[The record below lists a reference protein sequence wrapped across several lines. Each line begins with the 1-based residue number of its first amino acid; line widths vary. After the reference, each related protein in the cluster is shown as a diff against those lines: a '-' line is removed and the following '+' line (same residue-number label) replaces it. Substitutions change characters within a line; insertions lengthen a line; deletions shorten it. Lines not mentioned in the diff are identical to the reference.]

1 MRRIIIISSL
11 FLLPLTSQAF
21 AQGFIDDTSASTT
34 TAPVTTTSSVSVTN
48 ALGTTEAAKPDLVTT
63 LEVKNLT
70 QNKDAIDLQNRAND
84 LLEVTLTL
92 QNKGLGTLSN
102 FIPTFLSEELFKI
115 ADLSP
120 EDALAGLSVKANKQI
135 DFPME
140 TSIAPNGPIKL
151 WKFKVRIKASS
162 CTDFPQIV
170 GNGVFLTF
178 ESNFKKIGISCSP
191 VVSAVTTT
199 TPIDRELLTLEDK
212 PLNTTNTADAV
223 VKKSP
228 PKTPKTGPEL
238 FFVVLFAMFGG
249 YLYMKKRSSFLD

>member
-1 MRRIIIISSL
+1 MLPTISHAL
-11 FLLPLTSQAF
+11 

-34 TAPVTTTSSVSVTN
+34 SVPVTTTSSVSVTN
-48 ALGTTEAAKPDLVTT
+48 ALGTIDSTKPELVTT

-70 QNKDAIDLQNRAND
+70 QNKDAMDLQNRAND
-84 LLEVTLTL
+84 LLEVTLSL
-92 QNKGLGTLSN
+92 QNRGPGALSN
-102 FIPTFLSEELFKI
+102 FVPTFLSEELFKI

-120 EDALAGLSVKANKQI
+120 EDALAGVSVKASKQI

-140 TSIAPNGPIKL
+140 TSIAPTSPVKT

-162 CTDFPQIV
+162 CTEFSQIV

-191 VVSAVTTT
+191 LISAVTTT
-199 TPIDRELLTLEDK
+199 VVDRDLLTLEDS
-212 PLNTTNTADAV
+212 TTTIPDESAQ
-223 VKKSP
+223 KKSP

-249 YLYMKKRSSFLD
+249 YLYMKKRSGLLD